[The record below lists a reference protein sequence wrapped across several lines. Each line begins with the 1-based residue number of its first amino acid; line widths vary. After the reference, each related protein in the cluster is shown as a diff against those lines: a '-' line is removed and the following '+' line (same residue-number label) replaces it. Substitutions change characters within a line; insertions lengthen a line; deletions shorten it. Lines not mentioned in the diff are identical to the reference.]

1 MKVGINIDRSIE
13 ELEVLITAQEQSRT
27 VNALYEH
34 IVEFDKKSLETLTAY
49 RDDIAKIVNV
59 TDVFRIYTGNQKVY
73 IQTHQGEYAIRYRLY
88 ELEAALDKKQFL
100 RISNSEIVNVKKI
113 RDIDLSI
120 IGRICI
126 ATFTWLGLACG
137 IAYLF
142 SENVE
147 FEPVKQ
153 GVGYV
158 LSLTVGMLPLAW
170 TGQWFKH
177 IFIGIFSY
185 IIIVAVVSLFLFMI
199 GLVKLK
205 CDVDEIKQ
213 AIGIGKEV
221 NHEEI

>member
-1 MKVGINIDRSIE
+1 MKVGINIDRSVE
-13 ELEVLITAQEQSRT
+13 EVEVLITAQEQSRT

-49 RDDIAKIVNV
+49 KDDIAKIVNV

-126 ATFTWLGLACG
+126 RFEDNTQTYVSRRYIPKIKKSLG
-137 IAYLF
+137 I
-142 SENVE
+142 
-147 FEPVKQ
+147 
-153 GVGYV
+153 
-158 LSLTVGMLPLAW
+158 
-170 TGQWFKH
+170 
-177 IFIGIFSY
+177 
-185 IIIVAVVSLFLFMI
+185 
-199 GLVKLK
+199 
-205 CDVDEIKQ
+205 
-213 AIGIGKEV
+213 
-221 NHEEI
+221 

>member
-1 MKVGINIDRSIE
+1 MKVGINIDHSVE
-13 ELEVLITAQEQSRT
+13 EVEVLITAQEQSRT

-49 RDDIAKIVNV
+49 RDDIAKIVNM

-126 ATFTWLGLACG
+126 RFEDNTQTYVSRRYIPKIKKSLG
-137 IAYLF
+137 I
-142 SENVE
+142 
-147 FEPVKQ
+147 
-153 GVGYV
+153 
-158 LSLTVGMLPLAW
+158 
-170 TGQWFKH
+170 
-177 IFIGIFSY
+177 
-185 IIIVAVVSLFLFMI
+185 
-199 GLVKLK
+199 
-205 CDVDEIKQ
+205 
-213 AIGIGKEV
+213 
-221 NHEEI
+221 

>member
-1 MKVGINIDRSIE
+1 MQIGGDTLKVGINIDRSVE
-13 ELEVLITAQEQSRT
+13 EVEVLITAQEQSRT

-100 RISNSEIVNVKKI
+100 RISNSEIVNIKKI

-126 ATFTWLGLACG
+126 RFEDNTQTYVSRRYIPKIKKSLG
-137 IAYLF
+137 I
-142 SENVE
+142 
-147 FEPVKQ
+147 
-153 GVGYV
+153 
-158 LSLTVGMLPLAW
+158 
-170 TGQWFKH
+170 
-177 IFIGIFSY
+177 
-185 IIIVAVVSLFLFMI
+185 
-199 GLVKLK
+199 
-205 CDVDEIKQ
+205 
-213 AIGIGKEV
+213 
-221 NHEEI
+221 